1 MSGKGSTRE
10 NILNIIP
17 HFRSVK
23 VFPFFKARKNA
34 RALYANNT
42 ATRQSASKE
51 MFLVR
56 FFRVQTSNSYFL
68 FDDWR
73 TLPIAANDEEISNFA
88 YHGK

>member
-1 MSGKGSTRE
+1 MFPYY
-10 NILNIIP
+10 LN
-17 HFRSVK
+17 HFLK
-23 VFPFFKARKNA
+23 YFPFFKARKSV
-34 RALYANNT
+34 RALYANDT

-51 MFLVR
+51 MFLVH

-68 FDDWR
+68 FDEWQ